1 MKKILTQLPVR
12 TSNPRENGLTMM
24 MDKGLSFRQAE
35 DFLASNIEHTD
46 IIKLGFG
53 TSIITPNVAKKIKLY
68 QDNGM
73 MVYAG
78 GTLFEAFAIRK
89 QLDDY
94 KKYMED
100 IGLNMVEISD
110 GSMCMKHDLKCEII
124 SDFAKD
130 FKVISEVG
138 SKDASIEISSENW
151 LKWMQNE
158 LSSGSWKVI
167 AEAREGGNVGICNDD
182 GGIKSELI
190 DEITNKI
197 ASEKILWEAPNKNQ
211 QIWFINKFGAN
222 VNLGNISPDGVIPLE
237 CLRLGLRGDT
247 FNLFLNNE

>member
-1 MKKILTQLPVR
+1 MH
-12 TSNPRENGLTMM
+12 
-24 MDKGLSFRQAE
+24 
-35 DFLASNIEHTD
+35 IEHD
-46 IIKLGFG
+46 
-53 TSIITPNVAKKIKLY
+53 V
-68 QDNGM
+68 
-73 MVYAG
+73 
-78 GTLFEAFAIRK
+78 
-89 QLDDY
+89 
-94 KKYMED
+94 
-100 IGLNMVEISD
+100 
-110 GSMCMKHDLKCEII
+110 KCEII

-138 SKDASIEISSENW
+138 SKDASVEISSENW

-158 LSSGSWKVI
+158 LSAGSWKVI
-167 AEAREGGNVGICNDD
+167 AEAREGGNVGICDGD

>member
-110 GSMCMKHDLKCEII
+110 GSMRMKHDLKCEII

-138 SKDASIEISSENW
+138 SKDASVEISSENW

-247 FNLFLNNE
+247 FNNYL